1 MDSQFIEEI
10 RNYLIQEYKCH
21 SIILYGSYVNGD
33 YTEESDI
40 DIVCF
45 TDEENMKSNDTSIV
59 GNKQL
64 DAWIYKTEKMED
76 IEGFLRIRGG
86 KVLLDKKGLCKG
98 FLHKINELFQ
108 QGPKQLTLEEKHF
121 LQSWIQKMH
130 RRAQKGDVE
139 GNYRYHWLLV
149 DSLSIYFSLKDIWYL
164 GPKQSLKWL
173 YENEREVYVLFDRVL
188 GPNAETENIN
198 QLVEHIMNI

>member
-1 MDSQFIEEI
+1 
-10 RNYLIQEYKCH
+10 
-21 SIILYGSYVNGD
+21 
-33 YTEESDI
+33 
-40 DIVCF
+40 
-45 TDEENMKSNDTSIV
+45 
-59 GNKQL
+59 
-64 DAWIYKTEKMED
+64 
-76 IEGFLRIRGG
+76 
-86 KVLLDKKGLCKG
+86 
-98 FLHKINELFQ
+98 
-108 QGPKQLTLEEKHF
+108 
-121 LQSWIQKMH
+121 MH

-188 GPNAETENIN
+188 GPNAEMENIN